1 MMGAAM
7 SNPTQSATLRRL
19 DPVTM
24 LAVAATVLAWGGSY
38 TAIRIALAGLTPVEI
53 AVLRYFAAAVVGA
66 IFLAAVRPRLP
77 SRGQFV
83 RLAVVGILYVVGF
96 AVLLNSGQKTVS
108 AGTAGFIVGTL
119 PVMIAIMAVVALG
132 EPFGR
137 TSWLGALVSFV
148 GIVLIAFGT
157 GDRFTPEVGVV
168 LVLGAALAASAA
180 SIVQKPLLADFS
192 ALVLTAWILVLGVV
206 PLLPLLPRAVAA
218 LSVAAPEVAWAVAFL
233 AIASTIIGYV
243 GWSVAL
249 KRMPAGRAGSFLNC
263 VPLAATAIGFFWLGE
278 VPTAAGFVGGLVA
291 LSGVVIV
298 NAARGR

>member
-1 MMGAAM
+1 
-7 SNPTQSATLRRL
+7 
-19 DPVTM
+19 M

-38 TAIRIALAGLTPVEI
+38 TAIRIALSGLTPVEI
-53 AVLRYFAAAVVGA
+53 AALRYFAAAVVGA
-66 IFLAAVRPRLP
+66 IFLAAVRTRVP
-77 SRGQFV
+77 SRSQFA
-83 RLAVVGILYVVGF
+83 RLAAVGILYVVGF
-96 AVLLNSGQKTVS
+96 AVLLNLGQQTVS
-108 AGTAGFIVGTL
+108 AGTASFIVGTL
-119 PVMIAIMAVVALG
+119 PVMIAIMASIALG

-137 TSWLGALVSFV
+137 LSWLGALVSLTGV
-148 GIVLIAFGT
+148 GVIAFGS
-157 GDRFTPEVGVV
+157 GDTLTLEFGVF

-192 ALVLTAWILVLGVV
+192 SLVLTAWILTLGVV
-206 PLLPLLPRAVAA
+206 PLLPVLPRAIGVLA
-218 LSVAAPEVAWAVAFL
+218 SAAPEVIWAVAFL

-263 VPLAATAIGFFWLGE
+263 VPLAATAIGFVWLGE
-278 VPTAAGFVGGLVA
+278 VPTVAGFVGGLVA